1 MSAEGGTKAVL
12 AALLANL
19 GIAVSKFVGF
29 LVTGSTSMLAESVH
43 SVADTGNQG
52 LLLFGRRQAGR
63 PADAAHPFGHGR
75 DRYFYAFVVALV
87 LFSLGSLFAIYE
99 GYHKVSDPQALDSPA
114 VAFGI
119 LGVAVLLEGFSF
131 RTAIHESNAVRGSRG
146 WVQFVRRSKSPDLPV
161 VLLEDFAALV
171 GLVFALAGV
180 AVAEITGNPR
190 WDGVG
195 SIAIGVLLGL
205 VAAVLAVEMKSLL
218 IGEGAEA
225 AVVARIEAA
234 LADGEAITRVIHL
247 RTMYLG
253 PDELLVATKVAL
265 RPGLGMAE
273 VAAAIDAAE
282 VRVRAVVPIA
292 RPLYIE
298 PDLYRAM
305 ADGG

>member
-1 MSAEGGTKAVL
+1 ML

-99 GYHKVSDPQALDSPA
+99 GYHKVADPQEIDSPA
-114 VAFGI
+114 VALGI

-131 RTAIHESNAVRGSRG
+131 RTAIHESNAVRGTRG

-171 GLVFALAGV
+171 GLLFAIGGV
-180 AVAEITGNPR
+180 ALAEITGNAR
-190 WDGVG
+190 WDGAG

-225 AVVARIEAA
+225 SVVARIETA
-234 LADGEAITRVIHL
+234 LADGEHITRVIHL

-265 RPGLGMAE
+265 RPGLGMAD

-282 VRVRAVVPIA
+282 ARVRAVVPIA

-305 ADGG
+305 APDAG